1 LFFSFVK
8 LCTSEKQFLNF
19 FFEKTLSPNK
29 QKRKKKSELR
39 LQEAQDS
46 HSTQYP
52 LQKICRQDNI
62 QTNSQRIIDDYP
74 NIYVIW
80 LIGKQKKTI
89 PL

>member
-1 LFFSFVK
+1 MFFSFVR

-19 FFEKTLSPNK
+19 FLKKRFLQINK
-29 QKRKKKSELR
+29 KEKKKSELR
-39 LQEAQDS
+39 LQETQDS
-46 HSTQYP
+46 RSTRYP
-52 LQKICRQDNI
+52 LQEICRQDNI
-62 QTNSQRIIDDYP
+62 QTNGQRIIDDYP

>member
-1 LFFSFVK
+1 LYFGK
-8 LCTSEKQFLNF
+8 TILEF
-19 FFEKTLSPNK
+19 FFLRKRFLQINK
-29 QKRKKKSELR
+29 KEKKKSELR
-39 LQEAQDS
+39 LQETQDS
-46 HSTQYP
+46 RSTRYP
-52 LQKICRQDNI
+52 LQEICRQDNI

>member
-1 LFFSFVK
+1 MFFSFVR

-29 QKRKKKSELR
+29 QERKKKSELR
-39 LQEAQDS
+39 LQETQDS
-46 HSTQYP
+46 RSTRYP
-52 LQKICRQDNI
+52 LQEICRQDNI
-62 QTNSQRIIDDYP
+62 QTNGQRIIDDYP